1 MKNSHDTEG
10 TDRKTTI
17 NIRDISIIE
26 NFITAIEIHAMR

>member
-10 TDRKTTI
+10 KSEN

-26 NFITAIEIHAMR
+26 NLTTAIEIHAMS